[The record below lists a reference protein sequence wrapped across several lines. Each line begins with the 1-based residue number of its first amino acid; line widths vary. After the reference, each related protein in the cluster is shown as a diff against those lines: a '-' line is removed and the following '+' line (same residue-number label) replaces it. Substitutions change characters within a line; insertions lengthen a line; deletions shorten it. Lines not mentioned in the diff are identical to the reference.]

1 MTYIRH
7 ILDIY
12 EKRFSLVY
20 TAILACNHVQP
31 NGYTALCKFF
41 LTKSREISNIKKLK
55 MNKTIKNVVISR
67 GCYIKLIVEQAT
79 IT

>member
-1 MTYIRH
+1 MVFSHSIFHETCGPKTNTKVFNIYETYMTYIRH

-31 NGYTALCKFF
+31 N
-41 LTKSREISNIKKLK
+41 
-55 MNKTIKNVVISR
+55 
-67 GCYIKLIVEQAT
+67 
-79 IT
+79 